1 MRTGGPHHKRALCP
15 DLFLLM
21 STVAVSTFLS
31 TLRRSNLLKPEQ
43 IALAID
49 LGTRCDAAQIAKE
62 LLERK
67 WLTEWQTHQ
76 LLAGKSRLFLGKY
89 KLLDVLG
96 AGGMGAV
103 FKAESSTLRRPV
115 ALKVLAA
122 SLNESTVARARFER
136 EIRASAQVNHPNIV
150 RAIDADRCGNRVFLV
165 MEYFSGPD
173 LKALLKQHARLP
185 IDFSCE
191 CIRQAALGLQ
201 HAHDQGLVHRDI
213 KPSNLL
219 VTKQPETGE
228 PLVKVL
234 DLGLARISHDSSS
247 SGDMTR
253 VGQIMGSP
261 DYMSPEQAM
270 DSKSADHRSD
280 IYGLGVTLF
289 HLIAGELPYDGDNVM
304 EKLLSRINVDAP
316 PLSRYCP
323 EAPPILVHIVSR
335 MLHRDPTQRFQSAG
349 EVAAILGTFV
359 SDPRALEGLVAPQT
373 PSMELPTINTAGD
386 QTLQQIDAMLD
397 SRAHSTPISHR
408 PRRRGNGG
416 LLPIAVSI
424 GTAALL
430 IGGFLIAGRGTQ
442 HDPPEKAEGQ
452 TSTRAAESSRRDAAG
467 PPARLDSPDD
477 VVTRW
482 ALAMN
487 RPIMILDDQNE
498 RTIRSI
504 ADLPTSDYQLLEV
517 DLSGLRELDSQRI
530 KQLASLTGLR
540 RLNLSGADLNDDSF
554 ERFASMRSLAVLDVS
569 GTPLTA
575 RSIEALARMPELQSL
590 SLRYLPVSDS
600 GISTLSR
607 LKQLSRLDLKGTAI
621 TDRSL
626 QLLGEM
632 SSLKK
637 LSVQHTAVTVDGLRQ
652 LLKSR
657 PDLEID

>member
-1 MRTGGPHHKRALCP
+1 
-15 DLFLLM
+15 M

-43 IALAID
+43 IAFAID
-49 LGTRCDAAQIAKE
+49 LGTRCDAAEIAKE

-96 AGGMGAV
+96 SGGMGAV
-103 FKAESSTLRRPV
+103 FKAESSTTRLPV

-122 SLNESTVARARFER
+122 SLSESDIARARFER

-150 RAIDADRCGNRVFLV
+150 RAIDADRCDNRVFLV
-165 MEYFSGPD
+165 MEYFAGPD
-173 LKALLKQHARLP
+173 LKALLKQHTRLP
-185 IDFSCE
+185 IDFACE

-219 VTKQPETGE
+219 VTQQAETGE

-234 DLGLARISHDSSS
+234 DLGLARISSDGSS

-253 VGQIMGSP
+253 AGQIMGSP

-270 DSKSADHRSD
+270 DSKNADHRSD
-280 IYGLGVTLF
+280 IYSLGVTLF

-335 MLHRDPTQRFQSAG
+335 MLHRDLTQRFQSAG

-359 SDPRALEGLVAPQT
+359 SDPRALECLIAPPQA
-373 PSMELPTINTAGD
+373 PAFELPTINTAGD

-397 SRAHSTPISHR
+397 SRASSSPLSHR
-408 PRRRGNGG
+408 QHHRKKGS
-416 LLPIAVSI
+416 LLPIVISV
-424 GTAALL
+424 GTAVVLL
-430 IGGFLIAGRGTQ
+430 VGLLWFGKGTQ
-442 HDPPEKAEGQ
+442 GDSPDRADGQRSTSVAGSSQAE
-452 TSTRAAESSRRDAAG
+452 TEG
-467 PPARLDSPDD
+467 PPPKLDSPDD

-482 ALAMN
+482 LLEMN
-487 RPIMILDDQNE
+487 RPAVILDGQDE
-498 RTIRSI
+498 RTIRTL
-504 ADLPTSDYQLLEV
+504 ADLPGGDYHLLDA
-517 DLSGLRELDSQRI
+517 DLPGVRGLDSQRI
-530 KQLASLTGLR
+530 KQLAGLR
-540 RLNLSGADLNDDSF
+540 SLRTLNLSGAELNDQQF
-554 ERFASMRSLAVLDVS
+554 ELIAKQPQLQSLNLS
-569 GTPLTA
+569 GTA
-575 RSIEALARMPELQSL
+575 IGRSSFKLLGRMPKLRSL
-590 SLRYLPVSDS
+590 SLRYLAVDDSDLS
-600 GISTLSR
+600 ILADLEQLSTLDLTGTGLSDKGLQTLAELPS
-607 LKQLSRLDLKGTAI
+607 LKTL
-621 TDRSL
+621 SL
-626 QLLGEM
+626 QH
-632 SSLKK
+632 SP
-637 LSVQHTAVTVDGLRQ
+637 VTDKGLRQ
-652 LLKSR
+652 LKRRR
-657 PDLEID
+657 PELSID

>member
-1 MRTGGPHHKRALCP
+1 
-15 DLFLLM
+15 M

-49 LGTRCDAAQIAKE
+49 LGSRCDAAQIAKE
-62 LLERK
+62 LLERN
-67 WLTEWQTHQ
+67 WLTVWQTHQ

-150 RAIDADRCGNRVFLV
+150 RAIDADHSGNRVFLV

-173 LKALLKQHARLP
+173 LKALLKQHTRLP

-201 HAHDQGLVHRDI
+201 HAHDQGLVHRDV

-234 DLGLARISHDSSS
+234 DLGLARISHDGSS

-261 DYMSPEQAM
+261 DFMSPEQAM

-280 IYGLGVTLF
+280 IYSLGMTLF
-289 HLIAGELPYDGDNVM
+289 YLIAGELPYDGDNVM

-359 SDPRALEGLVAPQT
+359 SDPRALESLVAPQAPAT
-373 PSMELPTINTAGD
+373 ELPTINTAGD

-397 SRAHSTPISHR
+397 SRAHSAPISHR

-424 GTAALL
+424 GTSALL
-430 IGGFLIAGRGTQ
+430 IGGFLIAGRDTQ
-442 HDPPEKAEGQ
+442 QDPPEKAERLA
-452 TSTRAAESSRRDAAG
+452 STPDAGSSKPDAG
-467 PPARLDSPDD
+467 PPARLDSPND

-482 ALAMN
+482 ALAMD
-487 RPIMILDDQNE
+487 RPVIILEDQNE
-498 RTIRSI
+498 RTIRSF
-504 ADLPTSDYQLLEV
+504 ADLPSSDYQLLEV
-517 DLSGLRELDSQRI
+517 DLSGVRELDSQRI
-530 KQLASLTGLR
+530 RQLAGLTGLR
-540 RLNLSGADLNDDSF
+540 RLILSGADLNDRSF
-554 ERFASMRSLAVLDVS
+554 ERTSAIRGLAVLDLS
-569 GTPLTA
+569 GTSLTGLSVQA
-575 RSIEALARMPELQSL
+575 IARMPGLRRL

-600 GISTLSR
+600 EISALTK
-607 LKQLSRLDLKGTAI
+607 LKQLSTLDLKGTAI
-621 TDRSL
+621 TDQSL
-626 QLLGEM
+626 QMLGNM
-632 SSLKK
+632 SSLKN

-657 PDLEID
+657 PDLELD